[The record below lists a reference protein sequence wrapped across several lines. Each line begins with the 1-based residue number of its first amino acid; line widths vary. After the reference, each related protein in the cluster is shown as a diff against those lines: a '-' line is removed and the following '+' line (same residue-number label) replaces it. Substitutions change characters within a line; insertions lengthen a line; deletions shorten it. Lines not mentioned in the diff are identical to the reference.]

1 MKKFIIIIAILG
13 LLLLGAGGFA
23 FLQWQSASALQAE
36 VETLKGEIQSQN
48 QQIGGMSRIEE
59 LLAKEK
65 QFDAVRDALSGG
77 VVLGDVEN
85 LVRNAKDPGAERVL
99 GLGALR
105 MMVKGKDDPSVA
117 EAFERAIQMM
127 DIKSRLVATCAAQA
141 GLAATGAK
149 TSIMSECAKLKQA
162 AAPAAEAAPAEASAG
177 SAPAPAAGAPSAA
190 AAPGTPATGSA
201 APAAAGQAAPAPA
214 PPAPPAAPPKK

>member
-77 VVLGDVEN
+77 VVLGDVES

-162 AAPAAEAAPAEASAG
+162 AAPAVEAAPAEASAG
-177 SAPAPAAGAPSAA
+177 SAPTPAAGAP

-214 PPAPPAAPPKK
+214 PPAPTAAPPKK

>member
-13 LLLLGAGGFA
+13 LLLIGAGGFA
-23 FLQWQSASALQAE
+23 FLQWQSASELQAE
-36 VETLKGEIQSQN
+36 VDALKGEIQSQN

-65 QFDAVRDALSGG
+65 QFDAVKDALSGG

-105 MMVKGKDDPSVA
+105 MMVKGKEDPSVA
-117 EAFERAIQMM
+117 EAFEKAIQMM

-149 TSIMSECAKLKQA
+149 TSIMSECAKLKEA
-162 AAPAAEAAPAEASAG
+162 AAPPPAQAAPAEAAAAA
-177 SAPAPAAGAPSAA
+177 APTPATTAAPAANAPAAG
-190 AAPGTPATGSA
+190 GA
-201 APAAAGQAAPAPA
+201 APAATAPGSAGPAASAS
-214 PPAPPAAPPKK
+214 PAAPPKK

>member
-13 LLLLGAGGFA
+13 LLLIGAGGFA
-23 FLQWQSASALQAE
+23 FLQWQSASELQAE
-36 VETLKGEIQSQN
+36 VDALKGEIQSQN

-65 QFDAVRDALSGG
+65 QFDAVKDALSGG

-117 EAFERAIQMM
+117 EAFEKAIQMM

-149 TSIMSECAKLKQA
+149 TSIMSECANLKQA
-162 AAPAAEAAPAEASAG
+162 ATPPAEAAPAEAAAAATAPAAG
-177 SAPAPAAGAPSAA
+177 TPTAGTAAPATAAPATPAPAA
-190 AAPGTPATGSA
+190 PA
-201 APAAAGQAAPAPA
+201 Q
-214 PPAPPAAPPKK
+214 PAAPPKK

>member
-13 LLLLGAGGFA
+13 LLLVGAGGFA
-23 FLQWQSASALQAE
+23 FLQWQSASELQAE
-36 VETLKGEIQSQN
+36 VDTLKGELQSQN

-65 QFDAVRDALSGG
+65 QFDAVKDALSGG
-77 VVLGDVEN
+77 LVLGDVET

-105 MMVKGKDDPSVA
+105 MMVKGKEDPSVA

-149 TSIMSECAKLKQA
+149 TNIMSECAKLKEA
-162 AAPAAEAAPAEASAG
+162 AATPPAEAAPAEAA
-177 SAPAPAAGAPSAA
+177 AAPAAPAVA
-190 AAPGTPATGSA
+190 GTPATGNA
-201 APAAAGQAAPAPA
+201 APAAAAPTAPAAAAPAT
-214 PPAPPAAPPKK
+214 PAAPAKK

>member
-13 LLLLGAGGFA
+13 LLLIGASGFA
-23 FLQWQSASALQAE
+23 FLQWQSASELQAE

-117 EAFERAIQMM
+117 EAFEKAIQMM

-162 AAPAAEAAPAEASAG
+162 ATPPAEGAPAEAA
-177 SAPAPAAGAPSAA
+177 AAATAPAAGAPAA
-190 AAPGTPATGSA
+190 GTA
-201 APAAAGQAAPAPA
+201 APAAATPATPAPAAPAQPA
-214 PPAPPAAPPKK
+214 VPPKK

>member
-1 MKKFIIIIAILG
+1 
-13 LLLLGAGGFA
+13 
-23 FLQWQSASALQAE
+23 
-36 VETLKGEIQSQN
+36 
-48 QQIGGMSRIEE
+48 MSRIEE

-105 MMVKGKDDPSVA
+105 MMVKGKEDPSVA

-149 TSIMSECAKLKQA
+149 TSIMSECAKLKA
-162 AAPAAEAAPAEASAG
+162 AATTPPAEAAPTEAAATAAPAAPST
-177 SAPAPAAGAPSAA
+177 PAAGSPAPSAT
-190 AAPGTPATGSA
+190 APTTGATPA
-201 APAAAGQAAPAPA
+201 
-214 PPAPPAAPPKK
+214 APPAAPGAPPKK